1 MFTCGGRPAAR
12 PRPAML
18 LSPPSPVPPA
28 CGPAWGWSASWGR
41 SHIPRSGSGQEGPG
55 MRGPEQLDH
64 PHRPRA
70 HLSCCL
76 PSSRSGPGPGW
87 TWSGAPRALL
97 PAGLPA
103 GKSGKNSF
111 FRGWLRKMATPAPLS
126 PAHLGLVCLST
137 KPFGPPTGLQPICA
151 RLPPIS
157 RPRLPGRLRLR
168 TKHAAR
174 TALSPAHQPSTG
186 TLESRPPRVS

>member
-1 MFTCGGRPAAR
+1 MFTCGAPCCASPASHAPEPALTCPPCLRPCVGVERVLGQVPHSEVRQRSGRAGDAR
-12 PRPAML
+12 PRAAGP
-18 LSPPSPVPPA
+18 SPP
-28 CGPAWGWSASWGR
+28 
-41 SHIPRSGSGQEGPG
+41 
-55 MRGPEQLDH
+55 
-64 PHRPRA
+64 PRA

-111 FRGWLRKMATPAPLS
+111 FRGWLRKMVTPAPLS
-126 PAHLGLVCLST
+126 PAHLGRVCLST

-168 TKHAAR
+168 TNHAAR
-174 TALSPAHQPSTG
+174 TALSPAHQPSTS
-186 TLESRPPRVS
+186 TLET